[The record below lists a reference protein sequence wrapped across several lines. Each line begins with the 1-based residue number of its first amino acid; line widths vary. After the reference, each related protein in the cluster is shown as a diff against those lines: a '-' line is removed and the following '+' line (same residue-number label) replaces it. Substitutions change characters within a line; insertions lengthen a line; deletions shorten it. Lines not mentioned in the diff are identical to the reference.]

1 MRRIILFFAS
11 TVQSYWIIPVRFAN
25 KLCLARQAR
34 HAIHTAATCKGRRN
48 NNVLCRNKFMVIS
61 GIVTTFAFIYYTTIS
76 AYCDNDIIIVNFSK
90 WIGQGVF
97 LLLLSA
103 PVFDKW
109 NCWSWGMYLQYL
121 LSRLQLIAQT
131 ILTSVRKANEIV
143 AEEIEG
149 DSVCRPT
156 STLTDK
162 DSCPVVV
169 GLNWTGLDQPQHSW
183 PHHLSRSS
191 YSLRLIVVPATCRFS
206 PSLVSL
212 SSSCILQGVDGGMF
226 IKLLH
231 VWLAIVSS
239 LP

>member
-1 MRRIILFFAS
+1 MNWSGRFPSATLGSCLWQMELLVMRNVPAVFVIEA
-11 TVQSYWIIPVRFAN
+11 
-25 KLCLARQAR
+25 
-34 HAIHTAATCKGRRN
+34 AINCK
-48 NNVLCRNKFMVIS
+48 S
-61 GIVTTFAFIYYTTIS
+61 
-76 AYCDNDIIIVNFSK
+76 
-90 WIGQGVF
+90 
-97 LLLLSA
+97 
-103 PVFDKW
+103 
-109 NCWSWGMYLQYL
+109 
-121 LSRLQLIAQT
+121 
-131 ILTSVRKANEIV
+131 ILTSVLKANEIV